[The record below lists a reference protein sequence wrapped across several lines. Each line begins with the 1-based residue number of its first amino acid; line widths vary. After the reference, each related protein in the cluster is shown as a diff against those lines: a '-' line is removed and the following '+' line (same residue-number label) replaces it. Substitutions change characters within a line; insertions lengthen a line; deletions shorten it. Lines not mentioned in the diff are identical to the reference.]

1 MRDPNQIAQKEQVK
15 ELGAKDQKKCTLS
28 ENVIQTNN
36 ENPSSNLSVDVCVEA
51 MGRISMEAPPA
62 SHQTLDAASTQNH
75 GITNIS
81 PGELPTPP
89 PCQTRLAFRR
99 YVSAPAVLRNRIQVT
114 QHQVEVSRSSFTLA
128 NILSKANCPAQK
140 PFLVRKVRARAALST
155 KPIPP
160 VVRTGWETVDKSVSL
175 AEVPEILAQDKTE
188 EVEEMLHLR
197 GGCGSWMGKK
207 GNMRRL
213 EDDEEL
219 PPMIWWLSGGKP
231 GHSLPTGSK
240 LRWWKAKS
248 NGQWRTGQN
257 RGYLQ
262 ELAFV
267 LSDGRLCRNEPGKKE
282 GEKRTDQENS
292 NELEPTD
299 NIPVKKAIAPV
310 EE

>member
-15 ELGAKDQKKCTLS
+15 ELGAKDQKNCVLS
-28 ENVIQTNN
+28 QNAIQTNN

-51 MGRISMEAPPA
+51 MGRISIEAPPG
-62 SHQTLDAASTQNH
+62 SHQTSDAASTQNH
-75 GITNIS
+75 GMTNI
-81 PGELPTPP
+81 PPKELLRPP

-128 NILSKANCPAQK
+128 DILLNANCRAQK

-155 KPIPP
+155 RPIPP
-160 VVRTGWETVDKSVSL
+160 VVRTGWETVDKTVSL
-175 AEVPEILAQDKTE
+175 TEVPEILAQDKTKG
-188 EVEEMLHLR
+188 VEEMLHLR
-197 GGCGSWMGKK
+197 GGCGIWMGKK
-207 GNMRRL
+207 GTMRRL
-213 EDDEEL
+213 GDDEEL

-248 NGQWRTGQN
+248 RGQWRTGQS
-257 RGYLQ
+257 RGYLR

-267 LSDGRLCRNEPGKKE
+267 LSDGRLCRDEPGQKE
-282 GEKRTDQENS
+282 VEKRTEQEKS

-299 NIPVKKAIAPV
+299 NVAVKKTIAPA

>member
-15 ELGAKDQKKCTLS
+15 ELGAKDQKNCVLS
-28 ENVIQTNN
+28 ENAIQTNN

-51 MGRISMEAPPA
+51 MGGISIEAPPA
-62 SHQTLDAASTQNH
+62 SHQTSDAASTQNR
-75 GITNIS
+75 GITNI
-81 PGELPTPP
+81 PPEELPNRS
-89 PCQTRLAFRR
+89 PCQARLAFRR

-128 NILSKANCPAQK
+128 DIILKANRRSQK

-155 KPIPP
+155 RPIPP
-160 VVRTGWETVDKSVSL
+160 VVRTGWETVDKSVIL

-188 EVEEMLHLR
+188 WVEEMLHLR

-231 GHSLPTGSK
+231 GQSLPTGSK

-248 NGQWRTGQN
+248 KGQWRTGH
-257 RGYLQ
+257 RREYLQ

-267 LSDGRLCRNEPGKKE
+267 LSDGRLCRNEPGQRE
-282 GEKRTDQENS
+282 GEKCTEQEKS
-292 NELEPTD
+292 NELERTD
-299 NIPVKKAIAPV
+299 NVTVKKTIASA

>member
-1 MRDPNQIAQKEQVK
+1 MRDPNQIASKEQVK
-15 ELGAKDQKKCTLS
+15 ELGAKDQKNSVS
-28 ENVIQTNN
+28 ENSIQTNN
-36 ENPSSNLSVDVCVEA
+36 ENPSSNLSVDICVEA
-51 MGRISMEAPPA
+51 MGRISMETPPT
-62 SHQTLDAASTQNH
+62 SHQISDAASTQNH
-75 GITNIS
+75 GITNI
-81 PGELPTPP
+81 PPEELPSHP
-89 PCQTRLAFRR
+89 PCQARLPFRR

-128 NILSKANCPAQK
+128 DILSKANCRAQK
-140 PFLVRKVRARAALST
+140 PFLVRKVRARAALSMR
-155 KPIPP
+155 PIPP

-175 AEVPEILAQDKTE
+175 AEIPEILAQDKTE
-188 EVEEMLHLR
+188 GVEEMLHLR

-231 GHSLPTGSK
+231 GHSLPTSSK

-248 NGQWRTGQN
+248 KGQWRTGQS

-267 LSDGRLCRNEPGKKE
+267 LSDGRLCRNEPGQRESEKHMEQGKK
-282 GEKRTDQENS
+282 
-292 NELEPTD
+292 
-299 NIPVKKAIAPV
+299 
-310 EE
+310 